1 VNEKYIA
8 LAIPVFFVLI
18 VLELIVSRVQG
29 ERRFELQD
37 TITDLS
43 CGVGEQV
50 LLPFQKTAILAG
62 YVFLYERFRVTTLS
76 TTSPL
81 VWIALLLGVDLGY
94 YAFHRASHRV
104 NFIWATHV
112 VHHQSEEYNLAVALR
127 QSWFF
132 KLIEWWFYLPLAI
145 VGFEPEMFLA
155 MTTFNTLGQFWL
167 HTRAV
172 KRLGPLEWIFNTP
185 SHHRVHHG
193 INPKYIDKNY
203 GGLLIIWDRMFGT
216 FKKEE
221 EEPVYG
227 TVKPLASFNPL
238 WANAEYW
245 VEIAKLS
252 RSCTTIAEK
261 MYAWLAPPEWR
272 PKALGGKVTIPETSR
287 AAQVKFAV
295 RTPRALK
302 VYVAVQFLVIGGATA
317 GLNAIQGTIG
327 QAELAVITALVITNL
342 VAWGGLFERKR
353 WAVPLELARL
363 VAVPGVVAWTSRGT
377 AMFVPLTAAASAMS
391 LAFGVWLLRASARA
405 RATTTAASGS

>member
-1 VNEKYIA
+1 LNEKYIA
-8 LAIPVFFVLI
+8 LAIPFFFVLI
-18 VLELIVSRVQG
+18 VLEGIVSRVQG
-29 ERRFELQD
+29 VRRFALQD

-50 LLPFQKTAILAG
+50 VLPFQKTALLAG
-62 YVFLYERFRVTTLS
+62 YLFLYEKCRVTTLS

-81 VWIALLLGVDLGY
+81 VWIALLLGVDLAY
-94 YAFHRASHRV
+94 YVFHRASHRV

-132 KLIEWWFYLPLAI
+132 KLIEWVFYLPLA
-145 VGFEPEMFLA
+145 VLGFDPVMFLA
-155 MTTFNTLGQFWL
+155 MTTFNTIGQFWL
-167 HTRAV
+167 HTRV
-172 KRLGPLEWIFNTP
+172 VGKLGPLEWVFNTP

-216 FKKEE
+216 FKEEE

-245 VEIAKLS
+245 VEIAKMS
-252 RSCTTIAEK
+252 RSATTIAEK
-261 MYAWLAPPEWR
+261 IYAWLAPPEWR
-272 PKALGGKVTIPETSR
+272 PQALGGRVTIPETSR
-287 AAQVKFAV
+287 EAQIKYTVN
-295 RTPRALK
+295 TPRALK
-302 VYVAVQFLVIGGATA
+302 RYVSVQFLVVGAATA
-317 GLNAIQGTIG
+317 GFNAIQEWLG
-327 QAELAVITALVITNL
+327 QVELAVITALVIANL
-342 VAWGGLFERKR
+342 IAWGGLLEGKR
-353 WAVPLELARL
+353 WAMPLELARL

-377 AMFVPLTAAASAMS
+377 AMFVPLTATACAMS

-405 RATTTAASGS
+405 RATTAASGS